1 LLKTGGFIFMKLLK
15 FILPITAMLMVF
27 AVVEST
33 AQICVYEVGE
43 EYKLEDAIKYKGNN
57 LEFIKFC
64 CDSLRKCTQNYY
76 ADNKYLLTH
85 IAAKYNRTEVLEYLV
100 KEKRIP
106 ADTFPID
113 LQNGGYDKSYTQIMF
128 AAKDNGLDS
137 AKYLISVGASVTR
150 KNIYNQD
157 ALDLAKTTGNSQLIA
172 TIKKAWNDAKGIAQ
186 ANLEKNKKDLIK
198 VLTLNDIEK
207 ELKNFKRDIK
217 FNGFFG

>member
-1 LLKTGGFIFMKLLK
+1 MKLLK
-15 FILPITAMLMVF
+15 FILPISALLMVF
-27 AVVEST
+27 AVVEAT
-33 AQICVYEVGE
+33 AQICVYDKNTK
-43 EYKLEDAIKYKGNN
+43 YSLEDVVANKCN
-57 LEFIKFC
+57 LSDEVNLKFLKFC
-64 CDSLRKCTQNYY
+64 CDSLGKCTQNYY
-76 ADNKYLLTH
+76 ADDKYLLTH
-85 IAAKYNRTEVLEYLV
+85 IAAKYNRTEVLEYLI

>member
-1 LLKTGGFIFMKLLK
+1 MKLLK
-15 FILPITAMLMVF
+15 FILPISALLMVF

-33 AQICVYEVGE
+33 AQICVYNENRK
-43 EYKLEDAIKYKGNN
+43 YSLEDVVANKCDGLSDEVN
-57 LEFIKFC
+57 LKFLKFC
-64 CDSLRKCTQNYY
+64 CDSLGKCSPNYFV
-76 ADNKYLLTH
+76 DDKYMLTH
-85 IAAKYNRTEVLEYLV
+85 IAAKYNRTAALEYLV
-100 KEKRIP
+100 KDKNIP
-106 ADTFPID
+106 FDKFPVD
-113 LQNGGYDKSYTQIMF
+113 LQNGGYDKTYTPIMF
-128 AAKDNGLDS
+128 AAKDNAPSS
-137 AKYLISVGASVTR
+137 ASYLVSIGASVTR

-186 ANLEKNKKDLIK
+186 ASLEKNKKDLIK